1 MSTLSTAGSTLNTAL
16 PVNRESIEEQL
27 TAQLRPSHL
36 EVIDES
42 ADHAGHAGANAEGFG
57 THFRVRIASPLFI
70 GKNRVTRHRLVYD
83 AMQNFIDQG
92 LHALAIEIIDPHVP
106 VSGRPD

>member
-1 MSTLSTAGSTLNTAL
+1 MSASNGTVNTAL
-16 PVNRESIEEQL
+16 PVSRESIE
-27 TAQLRPSHL
+27 AQLMAQLHPTQL

-57 THFRVRIASPLFI
+57 THFRVRIASPHFA
-70 GKNRVTRHRLVYD
+70 GKNRVARHRLVYD

-92 LHALAIEIIDPHVP
+92 LHALAIEIIDSPA
-106 VSGRPD
+106 